1 MLALFRAGS
10 SWSSVRVFSL
20 YFDGGCK
27 PNPGQGYGS
36 YEIVTDRSLYQSK
49 NTLIQFGFMT
59 NNMAEYHAML
69 HGIKKLWHD
78 SKHGNVIGLDGM
90 GLPPSQIN
98 LSIYSDSQILVKQLN
113 GVYGCRVAHLR
124 ELIDEARLL
133 LKEFGHWKA
142 VWQRRSHNVAR
153 FGH

>member
-1 MLALFRAGS
+1 MHQFK
-10 SWSSVRVFSL
+10 L

-36 YEIVTDRSLYQSK
+36 FEIVSEHQPYSHRS
-49 NTLIQFGFMT
+49 TFIQFGFMT

-78 SKHGNVIGLDGM
+78 SKNGNVLCVT
-90 GLPPSQIN
+90 PAEQVRPSRIT
-98 LSIYSDSQILVKQLN
+98 LSIYSDSKLLVEQMN
-113 GVYGCRVAHLR
+113 GRWKIKVGHIR
-124 ELIDEARLL
+124 ELESEARLI
-133 LKEFGHWKA
+133 LKEFGHWKLSWRGRA
-142 VWQRRSHNVAR
+142 TNVAR